1 MKFSLV
7 PQERRF
13 YDLFKQQGAL
23 VEECLVEL
31 SKSLLEGRSR
41 HPRLRDIEHRCD
53 DVTHEIYRLT
63 DRTFVAPI
71 DQEDILDLASSL
83 DDVVDLAEE
92 AADKIDLYR
101 VGQITDHAKKIGEL
115 AGQAGHEIARALE
128 NLEHFQDLEERRLEI
143 HRIENAGDQIGREAL
158 GELFA
163 DETASAATII
173 KWKEVYDLLEA
184 VLDKCENVAN
194 VLEGISIKNA

>member
-13 YDLFKQQGAL
+13 YDLFKQQGTLA
-23 VEECLVEL
+23 EECLVEL

-71 DQEDILDLASSL
+71 DQEDILELASSL

-92 AADKIDLYR
+92 AADKIDLDR
-101 VGQITDHAKKIGEL
+101 VGQITDHAKKLGEL
-115 AGQAGHEIARALE
+115 AAQAGHEMARALE
-128 NLEHFQDLEERRLEI
+128 NVEHFQDLEERRLEI

-158 GELFA
+158 GELFTDDA
-163 DETASAATII
+163 ASAAHII